1 MTQFKDK
8 TLLITGGTG
17 SFGNAVLN
25 RFLET
30 DIKDAIAAGI
40 SRFHIDIM
48 DGHFVPN
55 LSFGPQL
62 VEDFKREFP
71 MTDAEI
77 HLMSDAPDKLVPA
90 FVSAGAD
97 LVELHY
103 EAMDKPKLYYWFDY
117 LASNGVDAALA
128 ISPDTPV
135 EVVEPYLPL
144 LKQVLVMTVKPGFG
158 GQSFLPESV
167 SRIKSVRE
175 IVGSDF
181 DIEVDGGINDQTIK
195 LAENAGA
202 NIFVVGSYLYE
213 NGDVGSQV
221 HKLEK
226 IIK

>member
-1 MTQFKDK
+1 
-8 TLLITGGTG
+8 
-17 SFGNAVLN
+17 
-25 RFLET
+25 
-30 DIKDAIAAGI
+30 
-40 SRFHIDIM
+40 
-48 DGHFVPN
+48 
-55 LSFGPQL
+55 
-62 VEDFKREFP
+62 
-71 MTDAEI
+71 
-77 HLMSDAPDKLVPA
+77 LVPA

-103 EAMDKPKLYYWFDY
+103 EAMDKPKLYYWLDY

-158 GQSFLPESV
+158 GQSFLPESI